1 MGLQLLQNGKRFGL
15 TSRTVRRVRIRRE
28 ERASIM
34 NMSVVPSSIT
44 LLGQEVALLRRVPT
58 SVKAGGGA

>member
-44 LLGQEVALLRRVPT
+44 LLGQEVAPAQEGAHLR
-58 SVKAGGGA
+58 